1 MKKEQ
6 VKSDSMQEWR
16 DKDTEEWEINPRIQN
31 QRVDFTL
38 QNIRDSWWLRP
49 LSFWRRDGMSL
60 LKEQE
65 ECLKGRGKPL
75 KGTG

>member
-31 QRVDFTL
+31 QRVDFAL
-38 QNIRDSWWLRP
+38 QNIRDFRWLRP
-49 LSFWRRDGMSL
+49 LPLGEETGGSL
-60 LKEQE
+60 
-65 ECLKGRGKPL
+65 
-75 KGTG
+75 